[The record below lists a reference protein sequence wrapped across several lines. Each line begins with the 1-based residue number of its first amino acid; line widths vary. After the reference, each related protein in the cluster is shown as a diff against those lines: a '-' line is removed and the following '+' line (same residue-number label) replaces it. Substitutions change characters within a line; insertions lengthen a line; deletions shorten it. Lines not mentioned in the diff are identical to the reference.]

1 MILTK
6 EHQEQIIYSYLKT
19 HTVKETKAYIQG
31 INDIV
36 QLINKQIKGLTIK
49 T

>member
-6 EHQEQIIYSYLKT
+6 EHQEQMLHSYLKT
-19 HTVKETKAYIQG
+19 HTATETEAYMQG

-36 QLINKQIKGLTIK
+36 ELINKQIK
-49 T
+49 

>member
-6 EHQEQIIYSYLKT
+6 EHQEQMINTYLKT
-19 HTVKETKAYIQG
+19 HSVTETEAYIEG

-36 QLINKQIKGLTIK
+36 QLINKQIKQ
-49 T
+49 